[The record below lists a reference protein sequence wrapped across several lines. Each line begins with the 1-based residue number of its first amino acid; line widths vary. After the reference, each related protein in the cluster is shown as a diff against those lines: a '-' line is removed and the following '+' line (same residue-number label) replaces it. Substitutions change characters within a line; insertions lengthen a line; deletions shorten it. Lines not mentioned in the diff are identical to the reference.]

1 MAKTSVS
8 DEEVRNEFD
17 RRSKKVTEDD
27 VQKLVKN
34 ENETK
39 GFFQKVKRLK
49 KFWDDAC
56 NVTAMIRAYASGEY
70 RQVPWHTI
78 ASLAGALGYVVMP
91 LDLIPDLLP
100 MIGFMDDASL
110 FGVAL
115 NFARKDIDSFLCW
128 KAGGGNEVGADL
140 LVSASEAVPAG
151 NVEEEQSDEAPVVA
165 DEIAVPVKAVKA
177 AKGSKKK
184 AEEPKKKAED
194 SQKKV
199 GGREKKATEEKAT
212 ASKKKAVPEKT
223 AKKSAEPKKKEP
235 VKKEPAK
242 KGAKG
247 AKKLSGEQVF
257 VNGMVDLQH
266 EDGSIVY
273 VGEGIPD
280 AKRQAAHK
288 SMNVAEPADEILL
301 LLDTTAFGSGKDG
314 FVVTQKAIYFKN
326 MWEHP
331 IRVAWSDVGTIER
344 EGKRFPINGYSFDP
358 QLGEDSTKEID
369 AALQRAV
376 ELADG
381 LGWRAARPQDA
392 AATPAQIIEDAFK
405 DVEKGSEIFLGL
417 SIPAK
422 KKANAFASMK
432 VKEDMSDIS
441 VLIDETVFG
450 SAKEGMVLTSRA
462 IYSKESFCDPVRVTW
477 KAGSSAKATD
487 KKIQMGK
494 TTISFV
500 MLSKEQV
507 ASVASALQVI
517 GRKLMVGGFC

>member
-8 DEEVRNEFD
+8 DEEVRGEFD
-17 RRSKKVTEDD
+17 RRTKKVTEDD
-27 VQKLVKN
+27 VQKLVETEDK
-34 ENETK
+34 TK

-56 NVTAMIRAYASGEY
+56 NVTSMIRAYASGEY

-100 MIGFMDDASL
+100 AIGFMDDASL

-128 KAGGGNEVGADL
+128 KAGGGEEVGADL
-140 LVSASEAVPAG
+140 LVSPSEAVSAG
-151 NVEEEQSDEAPVVA
+151 NAKEERSDEAPAAA
-165 DEIAVPVKAVKA
+165 DEPAVPVKAVKA
-177 AKGSKKK
+177 AKGSKMKVEEPKK
-184 AEEPKKKAED
+184 KVEATKKKVEEPKKKA
-194 SQKKV
+194 
-199 GGREKKATEEKAT
+199 GGREKKAVAEKPT
-212 ASKKKAVPEKT
+212 ASKKKVAPEKT
-223 AKKSAEPKKKEP
+223 ANKSAEPKKKDA
-235 VKKEPAK
+235 AK

-247 AKKLSGEQVF
+247 AKNLTGEQVF
-257 VNGMVDLQH
+257 VNGMADMQH

-280 AKRQAAHK
+280 AKRRAAHK

-314 FVVTQKAIYFKN
+314 FVATSKAVYFKN

-331 IRVAWSDVGTIER
+331 IRVAWSDVGTIELV
-344 EGKRFPINGYSFDP
+344 GKQFPINGYSFNP

-369 AALQRAV
+369 AALQRTVA
-376 ELADG
+376 LADE
-381 LGWRAARPQDA
+381 LGWRTARPQDAA

-417 SIPAK
+417 NIPAK

-477 KAGSSAKATD
+477 KAGASAKATD
-487 KKIQMGK
+487 KTIKMGK
-494 TTISFV
+494 TTVSFV

-507 ASVASALQVI
+507 ESVASALRAI
-517 GRKLMVGGFC
+517 GKKLA